1 MNIQDNKKL
10 NTKLILNITSWK
22 SDLSSNINE
31 LIGSVLNLLLF
42 FMLRFYSYKKA
53 QNIKNVYKKHL
64 SSNTKSFRLDNL
76 VY

>member
-1 MNIQDNKKL
+1 MSIQDNKKL
-10 NTKLILNITSWK
+10 NAELILNITSWK

>member
-10 NTKLILNITSWK
+10 NVELILNITSRK
-22 SDLSSNINE
+22 SDLSNNINE
-31 LIGSVLNLLLF
+31 LIGSVLNCLLF

-53 QNIKNVYKKHL
+53 QNIKNVYKKYL
-64 SSNTKSFRLDNL
+64 SSNVKSFRLDNL

>member
-1 MNIQDNKKL
+1 MNIQDNMKL
-10 NTKLILNITSWK
+10 NVELILNITSWK

-31 LIGSVLNLLLF
+31 LIGSVLNFLLF

-53 QNIKNVYKKHL
+53 QNIKNVYKKYL
-64 SSNTKSFRLDNL
+64 SSNVKSFRLDNL

>member
-1 MNIQDNKKL
+1 MSIQDNKKL
-10 NTKLILNITSWK
+10 NAELILNITSWK

-31 LIGSVLNLLLF
+31 IIGSVLNFLLF
-42 FMLRFYSYKKA
+42 FMLRFYSYKKV